1 MTMTAKSGK
10 KMAHAQF
17 HYSTLFIIFTKK
29 HEPTTRAPQYAAHL
43 PPPSASRLNRIAFT
57 LESRRL
63 SSVKAKALRHA
74 YHPRGFPTVRRLYRP
89 IDIKQFSVYSVFF
102 ISNYKVFLYL
112 CALISIIFT
121 KT

>member
-43 PPPSASRLNRIAFT
+43 PPFGFT
-57 LESRRL
+57 LESYRL
-63 SSVKAKALRHA
+63 HA
-74 YHPRGFPTVRRLYRP
+74 
-89 IDIKQFSVYSVFF
+89 
-102 ISNYKVFLYL
+102 
-112 CALISIIFT
+112 
-121 KT
+121 